1 MISPEVVARG
11 MSVESSQHYAAA
23 LATSPDFDSPPLETS
38 RTAIDDTD
46 PSCMLASPKNPTQ
59 KDVHI

>member
-38 RTAIDDTD
+38 RTEDTD